1 MTYTSVDA
9 LPGDLLELLQ
19 HAPSGFALVLR
30 MRWVQDGSVLSRQLL
45 LLACLLH
52 YSSQGIGA
60 QQAGQRVTGIEA
72 AFRWCNLGH
81 RKWRH
86 PGLVGYRGGWRSARL
101 RQWVV
106 QIAGG
111 HAALQTTASS
121 KAALVVGHNAGGQSA
136 TMDIGK
142 GSVRWE
148 RSY

>member
-1 MTYTSVDA
+1 MTNVGAAVRKRAVAEFTR
-9 LPGDLLELLQ
+9 E
-19 HAPSGFALVLR
+19 GFLARVHSD
-30 MRWVQDGSVLSRQLL
+30 MTIQLGWTRK
-45 LLACLLH
+45 CF
-52 YSSQGIGA
+52 
-60 QQAGQRVTGIEA
+60 A
-72 AFRWCNLGH
+72 A
-81 RKWRH
+81 KWRH
-86 PGLVGYRGGWRSARL
+86 PGLVRYRGGWRSARL